1 MKQYGEEHGFMKQPR
16 RSLISSYFGENILLI
31 TPLLQYYL
39 QLGLEVTKV
48 YEVVQLTPMTCFK
61 GFVDRVIQA
70 RREADLDPQKAVIE
84 ESFKT
89 IGNSSYGKTVTNQSK
104 F

>member
-39 QLGLEVTKV
+39 QFGLEVTKI
-48 YEVVQLTPMTCFK
+48 YEVVQFTPMTCFK

-70 RREADLDPQKAVIE
+70 RREADLDPQKACDHR
-84 ESFKT
+84 
-89 IGNSSYGKTVTNQSK
+89 K